1 MTAPASGRADFQ
13 TTAQWFTPA
22 ASYASH
28 AYPGTDTVIESRN
41 VANWL
46 AYKITVSCT
55 AGAGIINVDL
65 WTDAT
70 QTVNIRN
77 YQYVVGSGTFVEV
90 TVPIDG
96 PYLTLSIDA
105 TDSGGATL
113 SAITSLGN
121 VPVPR
126 PAFPNVTSFDST
138 NFATAPASQTVTF
151 KLVDV
156 VPGEAYVYFN
166 DESFSGKLT
175 FTLEGYDD
183 NNALS
188 FRVIMARLI
197 TGPFFARII
206 TPPVPLAVRVQN
218 TDTVSHQYSWY
229 VARDGMQG

>member
-28 AYPGTDTVIESRN
+28 AYPGTNTVIESRN

-77 YQYVVGSGTFVEV
+77 YQYVVKSGTFVEV

-96 PYLTLSIDA
+96 PYLTFSIDA
-105 TDSGGATL
+105 TNSGSATL

-121 VPVPR
+121 VPISR
-126 PAFPNVTSFDST
+126 PAFSNVTDFDDRNFKTVNAGVTST
-138 NFATAPASQTVTF
+138 DN
-151 KLVDV
+151 LVAV

-166 DESFSGKLT
+166 DEGFSGKLT

-183 NNALS
+183 TGTLS

-197 TGPFFARII
+197 TGPFFARVI

-218 TDTVSHQYSWY
+218 TDTISHQYSWY